1 MTPGGLPPR
10 RDAYGQ
16 VILRY
21 FQTGTGQE
29 IVERDDGFIEA
40 MLSPATY
47 FAPFRRWPPVERR
60 ALRYVRGRV
69 LDVGCGAGRV
79 ALELQDRGGKV
90 VGIDIS
96 PLAVQVARKRGVKD
110 ARVLPFH
117 RVDATL
123 GRFDTVLL
131 YGNNFGLFANRS
143 RGRRLL
149 RRLLRLT
156 TEKGRIVGATVD
168 PYGRGDPAH
177 RAYHELNRNRGR
189 LPGQLRLRIR
199 HRDSATPWFDYLIVS
214 PAELEDLLAGTGWS
228 VHRLVQDETPYYVA
242 VLEKDGSNR

>member
-40 MLSPATY
+40 MLSPAAY

-69 LDVGCGAGRV
+69 LDAGCGAGRV
-79 ALELQDRGGKV
+79 ALELQDRGRKV

-156 TEKGRIVGATVD
+156 TEKGRIVGGSVD
-168 PYGRGDPAH
+168 PYGRDDPAH

-214 PAELEDLLAGTGWS
+214 PAELEDLLAGTGWH